1 MRTRLAAG
9 GLLALAAVV
18 LAFLATQVSS
28 DLTKERHAT
37 CNGLLPMPTSAFVL
51 AWSAVGLS
59 IAAAAVLLA
68 RRAGGR
74 ARIALLVFA
83 VLALAFAAFV
93 TYTIYADAPT
103 TKWQCSG

>member
-1 MRTRLAAG
+1 VRTRLILG

-28 DLTKERHAT
+28 DLTKERNTT
-37 CNGLLPMPTSAFVL
+37 CNGLLEMPTSAFVL

-59 IAAAAVLLA
+59 VVAAVVVLS
-68 RRAGGR
+68 RRTGGGWR
-74 ARIALLVFA
+74 VALLVLA

>member
-9 GLLALAAVV
+9 GLLAVAAVV
-18 LAFLATQVSS
+18 LAFLATQTSS
-28 DLTKERHAT
+28 DLTKKRNAT
-37 CNGLLPMPTSAFVL
+37 CNGLLEMPTSAFVL

-59 IAAAAVLLA
+59 VVAAVVVLS
-68 RRAGGR
+68 RRTGGR
-74 ARIALLVFA
+74 WRVALLVFA

-93 TYTIYADAPT
+93 TYTIYTDAPT